1 MRQLK
6 LGSMSQ
12 NPKVTQKILLLLL
25 CHMRVEISIILETEK
40 ENVELQNFSLYKKT
54 EGEKSFTFFLTNN
67 LLTGIRS

>member
-25 CHMRVEISIILETEK
+25 CHMRVEISIIFETEK
-40 ENVELQNFSLYKKT
+40 EIVELQNFSLYKKT
-54 EGEKSFTFFLTNN
+54 EGEKKVSLFFD
-67 LLTGIRS
+67 

>member
-54 EGEKSFTFFLTNN
+54 EGEKSFTFFD
-67 LLTGIRS
+67 